1 MRKMVLCSSALLIL
15 ALHSA
20 GFANPVEQGKTC
32 HYTVGVMRQES
43 KSYYTADIIKQE
55 KKNYYTAGVIKQES
69 KSYYAAESAATRSEN
84 EKPATDETQQ
94 DKEAERR
101 EPNCEGGVCRI

>member
-20 GFANPVEQGKTC
+20 GFANPVEQGKAC
-32 HYTVGVMRQES
+32 HYTVGVIKQES

-55 KKNYYTAGVIKQES
+55 R
-69 KSYYAAESAATRSEN
+69 KSYYAAESAATRPEN
-84 EKPATDETQQ
+84 EKPAADETQQ